1 VLDDLPLLED
11 LDEFQHVF
19 SKDDDGIRFLHLLQQ
34 NKLFVK
40 DAADDS

>member
-1 VLDDLPLLED
+1 LQDLPVLED

-19 SKDDDGIRFLHLLQQ
+19 NKDDDVRFLHLLYDR
-34 NKLFVK
+34 KLFVK